1 MPELS
6 WYYPDNP
13 KALRDLLAQPGIVPH
28 GGGTALLKRDL
39 SRISGMIDLSQ
50 LPYRDIHVDSQV
62 IRLGAMAT
70 YCDVL
75 QSLKPEVPDHILV
88 QALQGAASTPLR
100 NRITVGGSI
109 AGFPV
114 WSDLMGPLLAL
125 DAEVTVM
132 GAVDDTVTIR
142 DYVGDPT
149 LRKHTMITTVS
160 IPNRPH
166 TGSYHRETRTR
177 VDYPAFTV
185 TIVIETRGDTIS
197 AANIVLVGTSDK
209 YVCLDDLA
217 ATLLDTP
224 TRDLNG
230 ITVGLPDNVSFPNRK
245 HGSAA
250 YLKEMACVALRRG
263 LNQLT
268 GGEK

>member
-13 KALRDLLAQPGIVPH
+13 KALRDLLAQPEIVPH
-28 GGGTALLKRDL
+28 GGGTGLLKRDL
-39 SRISGMIDLSQ
+39 SRISGIIDLSQ
-50 LPYRDIHVDSQV
+50 LPYRDIHVDNRL

-70 YCDVL
+70 YCDVI
-75 QSLKPEVPDHILV
+75 QSLKTESPDHILV

-100 NRITVGGSI
+100 NRITVGGSV

-132 GAVDDTVTIR
+132 GAVDDTVPIR
-142 DYVGDPT
+142 DYVNDPT

-160 IPNRPH
+160 LPNRPH
-166 TGSYHRETRTR
+166 ACFYHRETRTR

-185 TIVIETRGDTIS
+185 TIVIESEGDTIS
-197 AANIVLVGTSDK
+197 VAKIVIVGTSDK
-209 YVCLDDLA
+209 YVFLDDLA
-217 ATLLDTP
+217 ATLLNTP
-224 TRDLNG
+224 VRDLHA
-230 ITVGLPDNVSFPNRK
+230 ITVDLPESVSFPNRK
-245 HGSAA
+245 HGSAD
-250 YLKEMACVALRRG
+250 YLKQMACVALRRG
-263 LNQLT
+263 IHALA